1 MKKRIAAI
9 SSAAILTIAVL
20 FLLQQLLVPKYMSE
34 IYEGAMIGEY
44 YDEVKQGRHQVLF
57 VGDCELYENISPIT
71 LYQEYGITSYIR
83 GSAQQLVW
91 QSYYLLEDALR
102 YETPDV
108 VVFSVLAMKFNEPQ
122 NEAYN
127 RMSIDGMRLSPS
139 KIGAI
144 MASKVEQNDE
154 DGTQGESVL
163 SYLFPLLR
171 YHDRWKELTMDD
183 VKYMFRRPKVT
194 HNGFMMR
201 CDVKP
206 VTRIPEAPPLPDY
219 QFGEKAYEYLD
230 KITALC
236 KQKGIPL
243 VLVKAPSL
251 YPHWYPEW
259 EQQIID
265 YADKHDLL
273 YINTLELQQQIG
285 LTFTGDKADTYD
297 GGLHLNCAGAEK
309 VARYL
314 GKELQSRYNLPDM
327 RKDPDT
333 QKVWDKKIAAY
344 QQMKAAQLQEIA
356 TDGKVKTFLVPAV

>member
-1 MKKRIAAI
+1 MKKRIAVCA
-9 SSAAILTIAVL
+9 AAILTIAVL

-44 YDEVKQGRHQVLF
+44 YEEVKQGRHQVLF

-91 QSYYLLEDALR
+91 QSYYLLEDTLR

-139 KIGAI
+139 KIGAVL
-144 MASKVEQNDE
+144 ASKTEE
-154 DGTQGESVL
+154 ESVL

-171 YHDRWKELTMDD
+171 YHDRWKELSSED

-206 VTRIPEAPPLPDY
+206 VTRIPDPPPLPNY
-219 QFGEKAYEYLD
+219 QFGDKAYEYLD

-236 KQKGIPL
+236 KEKKIPL

-259 EQQIID
+259 DQQMVD
-265 YADKHDLL
+265 YANKHGLL
-273 YINTLELQQQIG
+273 YINTLEKLEEIG
-285 LTFTGDKADTYD
+285 LSFTGEQADTYD

-309 VARYL
+309 LARYL
-314 GKELQSRYNLPDM
+314 GKLLQERYQLADM
-327 RKDPDT
+327 RKDPKT
-333 QKVWDKKIAAY
+333 SELWNQKIAAY
-344 QQMKAAQLQEIA
+344 EKMKAAQLQEIA
-356 TDGKVKTFLVPAV
+356 TDGKVKTFLVPSV